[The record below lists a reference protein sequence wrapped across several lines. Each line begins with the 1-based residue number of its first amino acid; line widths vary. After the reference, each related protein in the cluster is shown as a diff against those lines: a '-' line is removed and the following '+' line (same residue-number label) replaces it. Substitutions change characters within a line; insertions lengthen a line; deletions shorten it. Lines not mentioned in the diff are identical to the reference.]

1 MVSEPKPHAL
11 VAGSL
16 PSTFPSAATFRQ
28 RLRGAGLVG
37 SLTDDAASAGER
49 LPDGTIDVLAV
60 AGDTDGAAA
69 LIDRASDHDVR
80 CCVLG
85 DKSHPRADT
94 VVSPAG
100 PNPVARLIGVVHEL
114 ADSTG
119 EGDALG
125 ESAGPE
131 AMQETEGV
139 PPSTARVL
147 NEAPVGITV
156 ADVTHPDQPLIY
168 VNDEFVEQ
176 TGYDREIAIGRN
188 CRFMQGPATEEAP
201 VRRMREAIEAGE
213 SVRVELRNYDRS
225 GDMFWQAVS
234 LAPIRDES
242 GTVTHYAGFQ
252 KDITQRKRAELAAE
266 RHRAALAEER
276 ETLRTLLD
284 RLDGLVEQVTG
295 AVVEAE
301 SRPALGEAVCAR
313 LGTTYAAAWL
323 ATYDPATER
332 IKPEW
337 TAVSG
342 IETDPAASLGS
353 VDVTDPRSHV
363 STDGGAA
370 LDGDD
375 EGERPEPALL
385 SRAVDDRTVA
395 VAEDAGFRADVGE
408 VAAVPVTYRGTLFGL
423 FCVYTDAETSLGR
436 EERAVLS
443 AIGRTIGVGLN
454 AIDTQSSL
462 TTDSGFEVEFTVDGS
477 AFPLTRL
484 AERADCSLRQAGV
497 VPGDDGRTVLCTAA
511 DATAAEI
518 RDAANA
524 VPGVRS
530 WTCIAERAANPL
542 FAFALRDLPLLDA
555 VETHGLRLAD
565 LQIDAGGVTVVA
577 RGAQEATARS
587 LVDTVGTEYGPVDVR
602 GFRER
607 PARET
612 TLTEFVVDVEERL
625 TDRQYRA
632 LTTAIAAGY
641 FEWPRETD
649 GDELAES
656 FGVARSTF
664 HQHLRAALRKL
675 LTAFDEAVTR

>member
-1 MVSEPKPHAL
+1 MVGEPKPHVL
-11 VAGSL
+11 VAGPL
-16 PSTFPSAATFRQ
+16 PSTFPATATFRE
-28 RLRGAGLVG
+28 RLREAGLAESHADSVTG
-37 SLTDDAASAGER
+37 AGER
-49 LPDGTIDVLAV
+49 LPDGTVDVLVV
-60 AGDTDGAAA
+60 AGDADGAAA
-69 LIDRASDHDVR
+69 LVDRANDHDVR
-80 CCVLG
+80 CCVLDDASLPG
-85 DKSHPRADT
+85 ADT
-94 VVSPAG
+94 AVDPAG
-100 PNPVARLIGVVHEL
+100 PNPVATLVGVVHEL
-114 ADSTG
+114 A
-119 EGDALG
+119 EPPAQADAIG
-125 ESAGPE
+125 ESVGP
-131 AMQETEGV
+131 AAVRETEGT

-156 ADVTHPDQPLIY
+156 ADVTHPDQPLVY
-168 VNDEFVEQ
+168 VNDKFVEQ

-188 CRFMQGPATEEAP
+188 CRFMQGPATEDEP
-201 VRRMREAIEAGE
+201 VRRMREAIDAGE

-225 GDMFWQAVS
+225 GEMFWQAVS

-242 GTVTHYAGFQ
+242 GRVTHYAGFQ
-252 KDITQRKRAELAAE
+252 NDITQRKRAELAAE

-295 AVVEAE
+295 AVVEAQ
-301 SRPALGEAVCAR
+301 SRPALGEAVCSR

-332 IKPEW
+332 IEPEW
-337 TAVSG
+337 TAVSTL
-342 IETDPAASLGS
+342 ETDPAASLGS
-353 VDVTDPRSHV
+353 VPVSDPRSPV
-363 STDGGAA
+363 STDGGTA
-370 LDGDD
+370 LDGVD
-375 EGERPEPALL
+375 GAGRPEPALL
-385 SRAVDDRTVA
+385 SRAVEDRTVA
-395 VAEDAGFRADVGE
+395 VAEDAGFRTDVGD

-423 FCVYTDAETSLGR
+423 FCVYTDADTSLGR
-436 EERAVLS
+436 EERAVLA

-454 AIDTQSSL
+454 AIDSQSSL

-477 AFPLTRL
+477 ALPLARL

-511 DATAAEI
+511 DATAAAL
-518 RDAANA
+518 RDAADA

-530 WTCIAERAANPL
+530 WTCITDRAENPL

-565 LQIDAGGVTVVA
+565 LQVDGGGVTVVA
-577 RGAQEATARS
+577 RGEQEATARS
-587 LVDTVGTEYGPVDVR
+587 LVDAVETEYGRVDVR

-625 TDRQYRA
+625 TDRQHRA
-632 LTTAIAAGY
+632 LATAIAAGY

-675 LTAFDEAVTR
+675 LTAFDEAVAR